1 MSTDPMPF
9 SRRTWMTLEPIHGMV
24 YFTPH
29 GPPTYD
35 ALGLKGRQHYFAPRG
50 AALGAA
56 SPEVTI
62 STFYNFSPAVVR
74 AAIPS
79 AWDVATPGA
88 VLDAR
93 YRVVDAS
100 LREAGGAL
108 IGSDDVKNAAEL
120 AKRAALVACESLE
133 GRPLFAAHANLPWPD
148 DDHLVLWHAQT
159 LLREFRGD
167 GHIALLVSQGLSGIE
182 ALITHAAT
190 GLVPAAILQSM
201 RGWTDEEWSVGIRGL
216 RERGLIRADS
226 IAFTEAGAAQRGHI
240 EERTDALSAAP
251 YEAIGEDGCKALR
264 GGARA
269 LSQAV
274 INTGWMPV
282 RRTLPDEA

>member
-1 MSTDPMPF
+1 
-9 SRRTWMTLEPIHGMV
+9 MTLEPIHGMV

-29 GPPTYD
+29 GPLIYD
-35 ALGLKGRQHYFAPRG
+35 ALGLKGRQHYFAPRV

-56 SPEVTI
+56 SAEVTI
-62 STFYNFSPAVVR
+62 STFYNFSPTLVR

-79 AWDVATPGA
+79 AWDIAIPAT

-93 YRVVDAS
+93 LRVVDTS

-108 IGSDDVKNAAEL
+108 IGSAEVKTAAQL
-120 AKRAALVACESLE
+120 AKRAALVAGESLE
-133 GRPLFAAHANLPWPD
+133 GRPLFAAHAQLPWPD

-167 GHIALLVSQGLSGIE
+167 GHIALLVSEGLSGIE

-190 GLVPAAILQSM
+190 GLVPAAVLQSM
-201 RGWTDEEWSVGIRGL
+201 RGWTDDEWNAGIDGLRTRGL
-216 RERGLIRADS
+216 LNEDALT
-226 IAFTEAGAAQRGHI
+226 FTAAGEAQRAHI
-240 EERTDALSAAP
+240 EARTDSLSAAP
-251 YEAIGEDGCKALR
+251 YEAIGEEGCKALR
-264 GGARA
+264 SVARG

-274 INTGWMPV
+274 VDTGWVPI
-282 RRTLPDEA
+282 RRTLPAED